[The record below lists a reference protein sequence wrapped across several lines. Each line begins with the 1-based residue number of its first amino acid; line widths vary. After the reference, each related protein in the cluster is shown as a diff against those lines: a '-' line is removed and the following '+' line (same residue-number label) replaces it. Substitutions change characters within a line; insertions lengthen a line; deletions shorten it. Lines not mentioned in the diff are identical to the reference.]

1 MWNHSDHRQ
10 WVKVFTKVEIKDY
23 NKQLLDHL
31 NNLKSQI
38 EEKVLILD
46 SIQEEQTM
54 INSVDLGKTYLDT
67 IELLRTPFVK
77 KDRDLPKP
85 GLATPRNNENDDPRF
100 LEDSTLIGT
109 EIDRTFT
116 FQWLGMDRPKT

>member
-1 MWNHSDHRQ
+1 MNH
-10 WVKVFTKVEIKDY
+10 
-23 NKQLLDHL
+23 
-31 NNLKSQI
+31 LKSLI

-54 INSVDLGKTYLDT
+54 VNSIDLGKTYLDT

-85 GLATPRNNENDDPRF
+85 GLATPRNNENEDPNF
-100 LEDSTLIGT
+100 LEDSTLVAT
-109 EIDRTFT
+109 DIDKTFT
-116 FQWLGMDRPKT
+116 H